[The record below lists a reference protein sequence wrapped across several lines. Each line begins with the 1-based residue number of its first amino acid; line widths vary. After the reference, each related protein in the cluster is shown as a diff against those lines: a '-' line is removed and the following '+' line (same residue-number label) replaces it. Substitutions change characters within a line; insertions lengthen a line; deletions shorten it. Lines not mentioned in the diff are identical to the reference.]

1 MTEKA
6 DNNCRPFDA
15 REPLQR
21 LRDDVDR
28 LQKEL
33 AALRAA
39 EPAREPKS
47 SASSFQSRVDDW
59 LLACFGETIAR
70 DKIERNHRLLEEA
83 LEAVQSGVCTRS
95 EAHQLVDYVFDR
107 PVGELWQEVGGCMNT
122 LAAFCAAH
130 GLDMAEC
137 GERELARVWT
147 KVEAIRAK
155 HAAKPKHSPLPQ
167 HVEGK
172 PAPSAE
178 AREVVAKVREDN
190 PADKHR
196 RYAFKLSD
204 AEAAALVQDYVE
216 KEAMRRAEIM
226 NGELQARAEAAEA
239 KLKEALS
246 VIEERN
252 GQLDKADTAPEAAET
267 KLAKAREALKPFKE
281 WRDHIE
287 ATSSRR
293 LADNEFAEVSGMPRM
308 GDLRRARAALK
319 EIGE

>member
-1 MTEKA
+1 MTEREIIEALIVALDPIERAVEAVEAVDPLCPDRCAALRASFDYFTRHLGK
-6 DNNCRPFDA
+6 DNEEIVE
-15 REPLQR
+15 RESVSFGDLKSIR
-21 LRDDVDR
+21 DLRAQ
-28 LQKEL
+28 LL

-39 EPAREPKS
+39 EPAPGHTDLMIS
-47 SASSFQSRVDDW
+47 
-59 LLACFGETIAR
+59 
-70 DKIERNHRLLEEA
+70 
-83 LEAVQSGVCTRS
+83 
-95 EAHQLVDYVFDR
+95 
-107 PVGELWQEVGGCMNT
+107 P
-122 LAAFCAAH
+122 
-130 GLDMAEC
+130 
-137 GERELARVWT
+137 
-147 KVEAIRAK
+147 EAIDEVLSSE
-155 HAAKPKHSPLPQ
+155 P
-167 HVEGK
+167 G
-172 PAPSAE
+172 AE
-178 AREVVAKVREDN
+178 AREVAERVREWRIYSGD
-190 PADKHR
+190 
-196 RYAFKLSD
+196 FKLSD

-319 EIGE
+319 EIGEG